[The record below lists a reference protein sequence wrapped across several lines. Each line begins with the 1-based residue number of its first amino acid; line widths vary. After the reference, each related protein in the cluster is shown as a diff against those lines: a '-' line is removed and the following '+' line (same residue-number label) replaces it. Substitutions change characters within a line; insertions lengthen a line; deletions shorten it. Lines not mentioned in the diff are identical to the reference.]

1 MDIRII
7 ASGSKGNAYYIND
20 GVSSLLL
27 DAGIPIKA
35 MQPKIDFKLS
45 ELSGALIT
53 HKHNDHSK
61 AVPDLVRYG
70 VDVYAPA
77 EVFEAKAITSHRAH
91 NLEPLKGVKIGE
103 FSVMPFELQHDCV
116 NYGFLIEST
125 ATGER
130 LLYFTDTFYVKY
142 RFERLDYI
150 LAECNYSEDVL
161 NANIESGAVPAVTKP
176 RLLKSHMSI
185 NTLVDMLK
193 SNNLSRLKQIYLL
206 HISERNGDE
215 AEFIK
220 KIRDITEA
228 EVYAC

>member
-27 DAGIPIKA
+27 DVGIPIKA
-35 MQPKIDFKLS
+35 IQPEIDFTLS

-61 AVPDLVRYG
+61 AVPELVKKG
-70 VDVYAPA
+70 VDVYAPQ
-77 EVFEAKAITSHRAH
+77 EVFEVKGITSHRAH
-91 NLEPLKGVKIGE
+91 VLEPLKGVKVGG
-103 FSVMPFELQHDCV
+103 FSVMPFDLQHDCV
-116 NYGFLIEST
+116 NFGYLMESA

-130 LLYFTDTFYVKY
+130 LLYFTDTYYVKY

-150 LAECNYSEDVL
+150 LAECNYSSMVL
-161 NANIESGAVPAVTKP
+161 DENIKNGTVPAVLKP

-185 NTLVDMLK
+185 DTLVDMLK
-193 SNNLSRLKQIYLL
+193 SNDLSRLKQIYLL

-215 AEFIK
+215 AEFLRKIK
-220 KIRDITEA
+220 AITEA
-228 EVYAC
+228 AVYAC